1 MADKGNHNIIQHA
14 ATHYILEQS
23 GIKEEIG

>member
-1 MADKGNHNIIQHA
+1 MADKGNRNMLQHA
-14 ATHYILEQS
+14 ATHYMLEQS